1 MHAVKNQIICL
12 QEDGSVG
19 GVPRSFFEDFGA
31 SQAGLQDTGMLCWMT
46 ADRISWHWV
55 RSCAISQLAG
65 STPEQCGRH
74 QGYFGGSEEK
84 KKKSDSNPFAFLSFF
99 KSPSSPSFSTLSG
112 TPQAPAHEGLS
123 STNFP
128 DGNGRVTDCTRSHAY
143 KTSSLRGPDTA
154 LIRTPN
160 P

>member
-1 MHAVKNQIICL
+1 MASCSGTKRSREEEEDESQTGREGL

-65 STPEQCGRH
+65 STSGAVWEAPRVFSRERR
-74 QGYFGGSEEK
+74 K
-84 KKKSDSNPFAFLSFF
+84 KKEVRL
-99 KSPSSPSFSTLSG
+99 
-112 TPQAPAHEGLS
+112 
-123 STNFP
+123 
-128 DGNGRVTDCTRSHAY
+128 
-143 KTSSLRGPDTA
+143 
-154 LIRTPN
+154 
-160 P
+160 